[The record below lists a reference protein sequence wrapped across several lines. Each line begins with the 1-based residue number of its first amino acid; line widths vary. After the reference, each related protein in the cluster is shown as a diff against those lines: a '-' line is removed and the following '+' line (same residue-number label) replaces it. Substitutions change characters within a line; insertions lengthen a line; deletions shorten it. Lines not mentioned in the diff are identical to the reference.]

1 MKGRLFL
8 AVALLGT
15 VLVVSGCGSQT
26 LDDQF
31 VFGKNRISCANETIT
46 LEVPFEM
53 GISGKMADLAPKD
66 GEKVNAEG
74 HNQYMQILVTGER
87 NPGKTVE
94 GEAEAAA
101 SLMGSNASVT
111 GLQTQKDTVDI
122 GPMKGIRLTFSFT
135 DMEKGRSTELT
146 VKEYIFQQKNT
157 IWRVIYQYRTGDP
170 VGKSLAER
178 LEGKI
183 VPGATF

>member
-1 MKGRLFL
+1 MKGRVFL
-8 AVALLGT
+8 AAALLGMALT
-15 VLVVSGCGSQT
+15 VSGCGSQT

-53 GISGKMADLAPKD
+53 GISGKMTDLAPKD

-74 HNQYMQILVTGER
+74 HNRYMQILVTGER
-87 NPGKTVE
+87 NTGKTVE
-94 GEAEAAA
+94 GEAEAAV
-101 SLMGSNASVT
+101 SLMGNNASVS
-111 GLQTQKDTVDI
+111 GLQTQKEPVKMGSMDGV
-122 GPMKGIRLTFSFT
+122 RLTFSFT
-135 DMEKGRSTELT
+135 DMEKGRATELT
-146 VKEYIFQQKNT
+146 VKEYIFRQQNT
-157 IWRVIYQYRTGDP
+157 IWRVIYQYRTGDA
-170 VGKSLAER
+170 VGKSLVER

>member
-1 MKGRLFL
+1 MKGRIFL
-8 AVALLGT
+8 AAALLGA
-15 VLVVSGCGSQT
+15 VLAVSGCGSQT

-87 NPGKTVE
+87 NTGKTVE
-94 GEAEAAA
+94 SEAAA
-101 SLMGSNASVT
+101 AVSLMESNAAVT
-111 GLQTQKDTVDI
+111 ELKTQKDPVKI
-122 GPMKGIRLTFSFT
+122 GQSDGVRLTFSFT
-135 DMEKGRSTELT
+135 DTEKGRATELT
-146 VKEYIFQQKNT
+146 VKEYIFPQSNT